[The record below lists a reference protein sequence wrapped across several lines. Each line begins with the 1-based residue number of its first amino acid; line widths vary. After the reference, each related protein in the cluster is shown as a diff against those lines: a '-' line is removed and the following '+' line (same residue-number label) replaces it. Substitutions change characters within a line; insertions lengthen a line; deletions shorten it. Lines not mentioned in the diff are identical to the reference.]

1 MKFRK
6 NVALILTHPGG
17 GIFICERAGTPG
29 SWQFPQGGCK
39 HRESPEAALARE
51 VREEVGLEPSAY
63 DVLCSRGPYRYL
75 FPPGFRKAGFGGQ
88 EQIYFLAR
96 LREGGDAGIRVDGRE
111 FRAFRW
117 IAPASFSLDW
127 LPPFK
132 REVYRAVFRDFFGIL
147 LE

>member
-6 NVALILTHPGG
+6 NVALILTRSGG
-17 GIFICERAGTPG
+17 EVLICERARTPG
-29 SWQFPQGGCK
+29 SWQFPQGGRK
-39 HRESPEAALARE
+39 NDEEPEAALRRE
-51 VREEVGLEPSAY
+51 VEEEIALGPDLYELN
-63 DVLCSRGPYRYL
+63 DCRGPYRYV
-75 FPPGFRKAGFGGQ
+75 FPEGMKKSGCDGQ
-88 EQIYFLAR
+88 EQLYFLAHV
-96 LREGGDAGIRVDGRE
+96 LEGADRRIRVDGRE

-132 REVYRAVFRDFFGIL
+132 REVYQAVFRDFFGIA